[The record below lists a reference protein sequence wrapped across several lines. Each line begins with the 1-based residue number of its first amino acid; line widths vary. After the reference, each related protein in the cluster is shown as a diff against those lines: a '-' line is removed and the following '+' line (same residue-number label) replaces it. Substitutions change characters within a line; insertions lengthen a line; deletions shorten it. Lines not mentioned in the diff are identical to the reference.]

1 MCVIIIIIYYD
12 DNVVLINIIINLH
25 AAGQDVF

>member
-1 MCVIIIIIYYD
+1 MCVIIIYYD

-25 AAGQDVF
+25 ATGQDVF